1 MFLRRNCP
9 LVCENQKGELLT
21 KNDSIANGSLL
32 AANAHSLLKSL
43 YGTLLV
49 MPDNIKS
56 QVVTQGV
63 QRSPNRAMLR
73 AVGFRDEDFSKPIVG
88 IANGHSTITPCNMG
102 IEPLAKRA
110 EAGARAAGAM
120 PQMFGTITI
129 SDGIS
134 MGTEGMKYSL
144 VSRDVIADSIET
156 ACMGQSMDGVVAIGG
171 CDKNMPGAM
180 IAIARMNIPGIFV
193 YGGTIKPGHLDG
205 RDLTVVSA
213 FEAVGQQS
221 AGKITEEELMAVER
235 HACPGAGSCGG
246 MFTANTM
253 SSAFEAMGMSLMYS
267 STMAAE
273 DAEKADSA
281 EKSATALVQA
291 IRNQLL
297 PRQIITRQSIENAIS
312 VIMAIGGST
321 NAVLHFLAIA
331 HAAGVPLVLDDF
343 ETIRAR
349 VPVLC
354 DLKPSGRYVATD
366 LHKAGGIPQV
376 MKMLLVN
383 GLLHG
388 DCITITGQTVAE
400 LLADIPAEPRPDQD
414 VIRPWGNPLYAT
426 GHLAILK
433 GNLAT
438 EGAVAK
444 ITGVKNPQIT
454 GPARVFES
462 EEACLDA
469 VLAGKI
475 HPGDVIVV
483 RYEGPKG
490 GPGMREMLAPTSAII
505 GAGLGDAVG
514 LITDGRFSG
523 GTYGM
528 VVGHVAPEAFVGG
541 TIALVQEGDSI
552 TIDAPARL
560 LQLNVPDEE
569 LAKRRAAWQP
579 PNPRYS
585 RGVLA
590 KYAKLV
596 ASSSMGAVTDLGLD

>member
-1 MFLRRNCP
+1 MPENRR
-9 LVCENQKGELLT
+9 
-21 KNDSIANGSLL
+21 
-32 AANAHSLLKSL
+32 
-43 YGTLLV
+43 
-49 MPDNIKS
+49 S

-63 QRSPNRAMLR
+63 QRTPNRAMLR
-73 AVGFRDEDFSKPIVG
+73 AVGFQDSDFIKPIIG
-88 IANGHSTITPCNMG
+88 IANGYSTITPCNMG
-102 IEPLAKRA
+102 INDLALRA
-110 EAGARAAGAM
+110 EAGARAAGGM
-120 PQMFGTITI
+120 PQLFGTITI

-156 ACMGQSMDGVVAIGG
+156 VCNGQSLDGVLAIGG

-180 IAIARMNIPGIFV
+180 IAMARLNIPAIFV

-205 RDLTVVSA
+205 KDLTVVSA
-213 FEAVGQQS
+213 FEAVGEYS
-221 AGKITEEELMAVER
+221 AGKIDDEQLVAVEK

-246 MFTANTM
+246 MYTANTM

-273 DAEKADSA
+273 DAEKAESA
-281 EKSATALVQA
+281 EKSAHALVNA
-291 IRNQLL
+291 IRQQIL
-297 PRQIITRQSIENAIS
+297 PSQILTRQAFENAIS
-312 VIMAIGGST
+312 VIMAVGGST
-321 NAVLHFLAIA
+321 NSVLHLLAIA
-331 HAAGVPLVLDDF
+331 STMGVPLTLDDF

-366 LHKAGGIPQV
+366 LHRAGGIPQV
-376 MKMLLVN
+376 MKMLLVK

-388 DCITITGQTVAE
+388 DALTITGQTVAE
-400 LLADIPAEPRPDQD
+400 LLQDIPDEPAADQD
-414 VIRPWGNPLYAT
+414 VIRPWDKPMYAA
-426 GHLAILK
+426 GHLGILK

-444 ITGVKNPQIT
+444 LTGIKNRKIT

-462 EEACLDA
+462 EEDCLA
-469 VLAGKI
+469 AILAGKI
-475 HPGDVIVV
+475 QAGNVIVV
-483 RYEGPKG
+483 RYEGPRG

-505 GAGLGDAVG
+505 GAGLGDSVG

-528 VVGHVAPEAFVGG
+528 VVGHVAPEAYVGG
-541 TIALVQEGDSI
+541 TIALVQEDDTI
-552 TIDAPARL
+552 TIDADARL
-560 LQLNVPDEE
+560 LQVHVSDEE
-569 LAKRRAAWQP
+569 LAQRRAQWQP
-579 PNPRYS
+579 PTPRYT

-590 KYAKLV
+590 KYSKLV
-596 ASSSMGAVTDLGLD
+596 SSSSLGAVTDLNLF

>member
-1 MFLRRNCP
+1 MS
-9 LVCENQKGELLT
+9 ENFR
-21 KNDSIANGSLL
+21 
-32 AANAHSLLKSL
+32 
-43 YGTLLV
+43 
-49 MPDNIKS
+49 S

-73 AVGFRDEDFSKPIVG
+73 AVGFGDQDFTKPIVG
-88 IANGHSTITPCNMG
+88 VANGYSTITPCNMG
-102 IEPLAKRA
+102 LNQLAKRA
-110 EAGARAAGAM
+110 EAGIKDAGAM
-120 PQMFGTITI
+120 PQMFGTITV

-144 VSRDVIADSIET
+144 VSREVIADSIET
-156 ACMGQSMDGVVAIGG
+156 ACNGQSMDGVLAIGG

-180 IAIARMNIPGIFV
+180 IAIARMNIPAIFV
-193 YGGTIKPGHLDG
+193 YGGTIKPGHHNG
-205 RDLTVVSA
+205 SDLTVVSA
-213 FEAVGQQS
+213 FEAVGQYS
-221 AGKITEEELMAVER
+221 AGKIDETELIAVER
-235 HACPGAGSCGG
+235 KACPGAGSCGG

-253 SSAFEAMGMSLMYS
+253 SSAFEAMGMSLPYS

-281 EKSATALVQA
+281 EKSAFALVEA

-297 PRQIITRQSIENAIS
+297 PRQILTRKAFENAIS
-312 VIMAIGGST
+312 VIMAVGGST

-331 HAAGVPLVLDDF
+331 HSAGVELSLDDF
-343 ETIRAR
+343 EVIRAR

-366 LHKAGGIPQV
+366 LHRAGGIPQV
-376 MKMLLVN
+376 MKMLLVHD
-383 GLLHG
+383 LIHG
-388 DCITITGQTVAE
+388 DALTITGQTIAE
-400 LLADIPAEPRPDQD
+400 VLADVPEEPAKDQD
-414 VIRPWGNPLYAT
+414 VIRPWDNPLYAQ
-426 GHLAILK
+426 GHLAILR

-444 ITGVKNPQIT
+444 ITGVKKPEIT
-454 GPARVFES
+454 GPAQVFES
-462 EEACLDA
+462 EEASLDA
-469 VLAGKI
+469 ILAGQIKA
-475 HPGDVIVV
+475 GDVIVI

-528 VVGHVAPEAFVGG
+528 VVGHVAPEAAVGG
-541 TIALVQEGDSI
+541 AIALVNEGDMI
-552 TIDAPARL
+552 TINAPARSL
-560 LQLNVPDEE
+560 HLHVSDEE
-569 LAKRRAAWQP
+569 LEQRRANWQP
-579 PNPRYS
+579 LQPRYTT
-585 RGVLA
+585 GVLA

-596 ASSSMGAVTDLGLD
+596 SSSSIGAVTDLELA